1 MSPVNQRNPQLGSSV
16 ARLKEAKK
24 FVLGVSG
31 VDEDAGGCAGDEG
44 MGSVLVQMMAG
55 TCNSMRC
62 ERTLQLLITPSILP
76 LPT

>member
-1 MSPVNQRNPQLGSSV
+1 M
-16 ARLKEAKK
+16 
-24 FVLGVSG
+24 LGVSG